1 MTARPDPH
9 LAVAGQCRVPDFF
22 VVGHPKCGTTALYEA
37 LRIHPQIFMSVPK
50 EPHFMATELRYRPE
64 WGKFGELP
72 RTMDDY
78 LRLFG
83 EASQGQRVGESSAW
97 YLWSRSAAAEIAG
110 LQPEAR
116 IIAIIRE
123 PASFLR
129 SLHLQL
135 VQAHV
140 EPVNNFRE
148 AMALESARRRG
159 QTPRIPRLPSDWPQ
173 VLPNAGGLVYSS
185 YVDYVAQL
193 RRFHDH
199 FAPENVLVLI
209 YDDFRSDNEATVKRV
224 LRFLDVDVNAPLT
237 VSDTNPTV
245 GVRSRR
251 LNDLLHS
258 VYTGRGP
265 VLGRVKKGVKAVV
278 PSRRLRRYAIEA
290 AQHKLLY
297 TNPEPLDEG
306 LAAELRDRFKPEVVA
321 LSEYLD
327 RDLVSLWGYDQTA

>member
-1 MTARPDPH
+1 MTPE
-9 LAVAGQCRVPDFF
+9 FF
-22 VVGHPKCGTTALYEA
+22 VVGHPKCGTTALYEV
-37 LRIHPQIFMSVPK
+37 LRMHPQIYMPVLK
-50 EPHFMATELRYRPE
+50 EPHFLAKELRYRPE
-64 WGKFGELP
+64 WGDNFDLP
-72 RTMDDY
+72 RTMEDY
-78 LRLFG
+78 LSLFAPA
-83 EASQGQRVGESSAW
+83 EPEQRAGESSAC
-97 YLWSRSAAAEIAG
+97 YLWTRTAAAGIAE

-123 PASFLR
+123 PASFVR
-129 SLHLQL
+129 SLHLQF
-135 VQAHV
+135 VQTHM
-140 EPVNNFRE
+140 ERE
-148 AMALESARRRG
+148 TALGEALALEEARREG
-159 QTPRIPRLPSDWPQ
+159 LDAPRSPSNWPE
-173 VLPNAGGLVYSS
+173 VLAAAGGLVYSS

-327 RDLVSLWGYDQTA
+327 RDLVSLWGYDGSA